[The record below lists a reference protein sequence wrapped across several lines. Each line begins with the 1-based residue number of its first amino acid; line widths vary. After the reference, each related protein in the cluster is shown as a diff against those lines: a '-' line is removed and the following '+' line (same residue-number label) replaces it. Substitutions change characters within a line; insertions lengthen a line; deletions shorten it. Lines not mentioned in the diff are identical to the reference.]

1 MKIIYTAGVWDLLH
15 TGHLNILRRSKALGD
30 LLVVGVV
37 TDIGVAAYKLR
48 PPVYNEHA
56 RLEIV
61 RSLDCVDAAIL
72 QPGTDP
78 SPVLELLAAVG
89 CRPAVMTHGS
99 DWEQLKEGKETLE
112 RLGIGWEIVP
122 YTPDVSTTRVRSLL
136 DADVG
141 KGEPGV
147 STTLLRQR
155 AGV

>member
-1 MKIIYTAGVWDLLH
+1 MSQGNGKGPKVIYSAGVWDLLH

-30 LLVVGVV
+30 ILVVGVV
-37 TDIGVAAYKLR
+37 TDLGVAAYKPR
-48 PPVYNEHA
+48 PPIYNEHA

-78 SPVLELLAAVG
+78 SPILEFLAAVG

-99 DWEQLKEGKETLE
+99 DWEELKEGQETLE
-112 RLGIGWEIVP
+112 RLGIEWEILP

-136 DADVG
+136 DADVAR
-141 KGEPGV
+141 ELP
-147 STTLLRQR
+147 
-155 AGV
+155 A